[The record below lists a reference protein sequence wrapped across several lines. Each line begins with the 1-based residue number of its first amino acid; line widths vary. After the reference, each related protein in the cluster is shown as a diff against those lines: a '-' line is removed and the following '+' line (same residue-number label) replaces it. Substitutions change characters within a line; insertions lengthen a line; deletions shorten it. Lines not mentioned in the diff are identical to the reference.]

1 MTPPANAPR
10 GKRRRDDAAATPS
23 PARAVAARVLERVET
38 DAAFADLALDAEL
51 ARRALAPRDIGLA
64 TELVYGTLRWQ
75 RYLDWILAPHS
86 RRRIPALDAR
96 VRVLLRLTAYQL
108 AFLERVPAFAAV
120 NDAVTLA
127 RGAAG
132 VAEYVNA
139 VLRAFARRGAAEREP
154 APPRDP
160 VDALATRCSFPT
172 WLAAR
177 WVARYGATEA
187 EALMRAFDE
196 RPPLTLRANT
206 RRLSRE
212 VLAERLRTE
221 EQIQTRPTPLAP
233 EGLVAESGGAP
244 GRWRAFAEGACVAQD
259 EASMLVARLL
269 EPSPGETVAD
279 VCAAPG
285 TKTTH
290 LAQLMDDR
298 GRILAL
304 DPQAGRLGRVTEAAA
319 RLGLSI
325 VETIEGAVETLAPR
339 WAETCDRVLVDAPCS
354 NLGVLRRNPEVKW
367 RRQAA
372 DVAAAAERQRRILG
386 AAATLVRPGGRLVY
400 ATCSLEPE
408 ENDAVVRDFLA
419 ARSDFAVDTPRDAP
433 VPPDADGFVR
443 CRPHRLGTDGFTAIR
458 LRRA

>member
-1 MTPPANAPR
+1 MTAPPAA
-10 GKRRRDDAAATPS
+10 
-23 PARAVAARVLERVET
+23 ARALAVRVLERVER
-38 DAAFADLALDAEL
+38 DEAFADLALDAEL
-51 ARRALAPRDIGLA
+51 ARRPLAPRDVALA
-64 TELVYGTLRWQ
+64 TELIYGTLRWQ

-86 RRRIPALDAR
+86 KRRLAALDPR

-127 RGAAG
+127 PRRPGLAA
-132 VAEYVNA
+132 YVNA

-177 WVARYGATEA
+177 WVERFGAAEA
-187 EALMRAFDE
+187 EALMRALDE
-196 RPPLTLRANT
+196 RPPLTVRTNT
-206 RRLSRE
+206 RRLTRE
-212 VLAERLRTE
+212 ALAERLRA
-221 EQIQTRPTPLAP
+221 EQHAQVTPTALAP
-233 EGLVAESGGAP
+233 EGLVVEGGGAP
-244 GRWRAFAEGACVAQD
+244 GHWRAFGEGACVVQD
-259 EASMLVARLL
+259 EASMLIARLL
-269 EPSPGETVAD
+269 APLPGDTIAD

-304 DPQAGRLGRVTEAAA
+304 DPQPARLARVSESAA
-319 RLGLSI
+319 RLGVTI
-325 VETIEGAVETLAPR
+325 VETTGGTVEALAPR
-339 WAETCDRVLVDAPCS
+339 WPGACAGVLVDAPCT

-367 RRQAA
+367 RRQPA
-372 DVAAAAERQRRILG
+372 DVAAAAGRQARVLAAG
-386 AAATLVRPGGRLVY
+386 ATMVEPGGRLVY

-408 ENDAVVRDFLA
+408 ENDGVVSAFLGAHADFT
-419 ARSDFAVDTPRDAP
+419 VDTPVDFP
-433 VPPDADGFVR
+433 VAPDAGGFVR
-443 CRPHRLGTDGFTAIR
+443 CLPHRHGTDGFTAIR
-458 LRRA
+458 LRRR